1 MDDPKL
7 TRYLGIKTTDEQVEK
22 IKEEAKGESRQS
34 MSEMARVLL
43 DEALE
48 NRKRARVSA

>member
-7 TRYLGIKTTDEQVEK
+7 TRYLGIKTTDEQLFEV
-22 IKEEAKGESRQS
+22 KEEARIESRQS

-43 DEALE
+43 DEAIKA
-48 NRKRARVSA
+48 RKKARVSA